1 MEVYHLLQNPLRE
14 IVHRNGRRRLS
25 VACVAHPRASAH
37 LPATVNVKAK
47 ARATNRKGYRCFL
60 VTRERQPK
68 AIDRQDAQVN
78 VRVHGNTETAGQSR
92 ENVYDE
98 IHDEKTAPKSQ
109 VGHTNRISSTLSLQ
123 LVYAMK
129 LQCGD

>member
-1 MEVYHLLQNPLRE
+1 M
-14 IVHRNGRRRLS
+14 
-25 VACVAHPRASAH
+25 
-37 LPATVNVKAK
+37 
-47 ARATNRKGYRCFL
+47 
-60 VTRERQPK
+60 TRERQPK

-109 VGHTNRISSTLSLQ
+109 VGHTNRISTTLSLQ

-129 LQCGD
+129 LQCGDWNTSINSYCRHESMESDQSQ